1 MNVLAI
7 DTSNQLL
14 GVALWKD
21 NELKAEYTA
30 NIKRNHSIG
39 LMPSI
44 NQLMKETDTS
54 PKDLDRIAVAKG
66 PGSYTGVRIGLATAK
81 TLAWTLNI
89 PIVAIS
95 SLELLARNIH
105 NDKNYVSPFF
115 DARRGLVYTGLY
127 QRDIND
133 MKLVEKDCNILM
145 TDWLT
150 ELQKLSSPVVFLS
163 QDLEQ
168 HKKTIEEYLGENA
181 VFPEP
186 LLHFPRAGELAY
198 LATKREADQTHTLT
212 PNYIRMVEAE
222 AKWLEKQKQ
231 DRSNN
236 E

>member
-21 NELKAEYTA
+21 NELRAEYTA

-39 LMPSI
+39 LMPTI
-44 NQLMKETDTS
+44 NQIMKETNTS

-66 PGSYTGVRIGLATAK
+66 PGSYTGVRIGLSTAK

-89 PIVAIS
+89 PVVAIS

-105 NDKNYVSPFF
+105 NEESYISPFF
-115 DARRGLVYTGLY
+115 DARRGLIYTGLY
-127 QRDIND
+127 QRKTNA
-133 MKLVEKDCNILM
+133 MLVKKEDCNILM

-150 ELQKLSSPVVFLS
+150 ELQELSSPIVFLS
-163 QDLEQ
+163 QDLDQ
-168 HKKTIEEYLGENA
+168 HKEVIQEYLGENA

-186 LLHFPRAGELAY
+186 MLHFPRAGELAY
-198 LATKREADQTHTLT
+198 IATTKETENTHNLT